1 MLPHVPLARL
11 RTPPHFAAPHWG
23 FPNTCPPHP
32 PDGAPW
38 GPLPPTLLP
47 ATPQLPCLGP
57 ISLHSPTEL
66 YQFPTLAVRLPVWDV
81 RLLPQGCVLPSAP
94 SITQYVT
101 RTSLCPW
108 LRLGHQGCSLVPST
122 RLCSTE
128 RPPSAHPRLPNI
140 LPTPVLQAWC
150 SGPSPLPPIAPVS
163 SKPTWSN
170 SVAASHMWLLKPTF
184 YLNYKVVP
192 QPPSQFQVRRS
203 HRQLRVTG
211 VLANAGLGVSA
222 TTEHA
227 TGQLWNLTGWSP

>member
-1 MLPHVPLARL
+1 MGTSSPHLAPCYTPAPMLRADLAPLTHRALSVPHSSR
-11 RTPPHFAAPHWG
+11 
-23 FPNTCPPHP
+23 
-32 PDGAPW
+32 
-38 GPLPPTLLP
+38 
-47 ATPQLPCLGP
+47 
-57 ISLHSPTEL
+57 
-66 YQFPTLAVRLPVWDV
+66 RLPVWDV